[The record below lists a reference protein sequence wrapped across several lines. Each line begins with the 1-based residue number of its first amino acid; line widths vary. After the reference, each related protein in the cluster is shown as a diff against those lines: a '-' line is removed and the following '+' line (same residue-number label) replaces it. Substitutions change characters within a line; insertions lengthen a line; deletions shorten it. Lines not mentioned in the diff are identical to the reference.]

1 MAALV
6 LNFCGRVW
14 RMKLHDIIANKHC
27 RIVAAHCTDTNVII
41 NVRVRYRVPAHW
53 AAIAIALVDLTKINQ
68 PDLIGKTLNRF
79 LRQARPHNVRRRHV
93 A

>member
-14 RMKLHDIIANKHC
+14 RMKLHDIIADEHC
-27 RIVAAHCTDTNVII
+27 HVVATHRTDTNVVI

-53 AAIAIALVDLTKINQ
+53 AAIAVALIDIAKINQ
-68 PDLIGKTLNRF
+68 PDLIGETLNRF
-79 LRQARPHNVRRRHV
+79 FR
-93 A
+93 